1 MPTQKQISASIDD
14 RLAKIQAGV
23 DLLVARTAPV
33 VVQEPEPEIPVP
45 PPVVVTPPPPTPT
58 VVFEPDPVPG
68 YVRPCRTEL
77 PKVIRQPSDLGTLVL
92 PFTWGIGVSELP
104 TYAPGSDYKSA
115 GMVPGM
121 GTTGERQEIGLVTEA
136 QAAWLAGG
144 SPHNML
150 VQAEAHNDVPVHF
163 GKVDIFATPDASCYY
178 KWDSVN
184 GHTPVG
190 NPAFN
195 TRDYSVIP
203 ETAHYP
209 ALNYVPYLA
218 TGDIRYLEGL
228 QAQATFNL
236 IQGPPVYRFFM
247 EGQPRGFAWMLR
259 DLAACYLATPDN
271 APAHLLP
278 KSYWKKVLDKYRDAF
293 KAAWVNNQ
301 KPLVQNTHAAFDV
314 KLWIA
319 PWEQDY
325 FGFVLGWM
333 VYAGLEDWREN
344 YEWSVKQAILRA
356 PFGAKAIGYH
366 WFVNPQTVD
375 YPTLLAANPS
385 VDDANY
391 KAFLRGNL
399 KVATLNKVAGA
410 QQAFE
415 AADAMAKDYIPG
427 RWAA

>member
-1 MPTQKQISASIDD
+1 MPTTVATPTDIKKLNDRITALEEWRSAMD
-14 RLAKIQAGV
+14 K
-23 DLLVARTAPV
+23 PV
-33 VVQEPEPEIPVP
+33 VTVPVITP
-45 PPVVVTPPPPTPT
+45 PTPDPAPPVVFP
-58 VVFEPDPVPG
+58 PDPVTD
-68 YVRPCRTEL
+68 YVRARRSTL
-77 PKVIRQPSDLGTLVL
+77 PPIVRSPAALGKLVL
-92 PFTWGIGVSELP
+92 PFGAARKPSAYP
-104 TYAPGSDYKSA
+104 TYAPGSTYREA

-121 GTTGERQEIGLVTEA
+121 PTTGERQEIGLVTEA

-163 GKVDIFATPDASCYY
+163 GKVDIFATPNASCYY
-178 KWDSVN
+178 RYDSVL
-184 GHTPVG
+184 GHIAIGEPQ
-190 NPAFN
+190 FD
-195 TRDYSVIP
+195 TRGHDVHP

-301 KPLVQNTHAAFDV
+301 KPLVQNTHAAFEV

-344 YEWSVKQAILRA
+344 YEWSVRQAILRA

-427 RWAA
+427 RWAV